1 MGAELRAAA
10 PTPRCASEPRAA
22 RSATPPSVGTVEL
35 SWAAPA
41 PTVSSLSLR
50 GPEGDG
56 GCCCPLPG
64 CPVPSRSR
72 VGRESGAAGVS
83 FAAFTPIL
91 SGDFGCP
98 NFRKC
103 SQGVGHLESLRPAC
117 CSSRNVSSGGCSLPL
132 PWIVLSFSFISS
144 YPFFFPFFFFLFFP
158 ALRFPVTSKAG
169 ITVPVKEF

>member
-22 RSATPPSVGTVEL
+22 RSATPPLVGTAEL
-35 SWAAPA
+35 SWVAPA

-50 GPEGDG
+50 GPERDG
-56 GCCCPLPG
+56 GCCCPLPRG
-64 CPVPSRSR
+64 SGVPSRSR

-83 FAAFTPIL
+83 FTAFIHLL

-117 CSSRNVSSGGCSLPL
+117 CSARNVNSGGCSLS
-132 PWIVLSFSFISS
+132 WIFFLYFLLSFFSSF
-144 YPFFFPFFFFLFFP
+144 FT
-158 ALRFPVTSKAG
+158 A
-169 ITVPVKEF
+169 